1 MLPSLLPS
9 GGSAQVRRLAL
20 FQEVLEPEPLGVV
33 HRQLLDLFRR
43 HEPEF
48 GGLVGDSQLTAGDAG
63 GEADVE
69 LPADLAVGVGDDVFW
84 SV

>member
-1 MLPSLLPS
+1 LLPSLLPS
-9 GGSAQVRRLAL
+9 DGSAQVRLLAL
-20 FQEVLEPEPLGVV
+20 FQEVLEPESLGVV
-33 HRQLLDLFRR
+33 HRQLLDFFGR

-48 GGLVGDSQLTAGDAG
+48 GGLVGDCQLAAGDAG

-69 LPADLAVGVGDDVFW
+69 LAADLAVGVGDDVFG